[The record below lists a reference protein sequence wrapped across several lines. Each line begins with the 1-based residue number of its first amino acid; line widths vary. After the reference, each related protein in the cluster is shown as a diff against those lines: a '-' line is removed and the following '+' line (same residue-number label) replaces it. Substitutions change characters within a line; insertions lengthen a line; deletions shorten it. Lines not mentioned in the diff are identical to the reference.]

1 MQERQVR
8 VVADAKDVRLRTL
21 RCGQLFPGGLVPRRN
36 LAILDGPACGSAI
49 TEQDEITAAVST
61 SSALLQAFV
70 QHMLHI
76 RAAAQPAGTNEI
88 QSALNGCVIRGYG
101 RGLKKLRLL
110 VKQEQIETIRGSQRA
125 KQRFQR
131 LIAALQFLP
140 LHRKRSI
147 EEKHD
152 GLCRTRVLH
161 CISASR

>member
-76 RAAAQPAGTNEI
+76 RAAGWHERNPERAEWMHYPRVRAWAEKVASAG
-88 QSALNGCVIRGYG
+88 
-101 RGLKKLRLL
+101 
-110 VKQEQIETIRGSQRA
+110 
-125 KQRFQR
+125 
-131 LIAALQFLP
+131 
-140 LHRKRSI
+140 
-147 EEKHD
+147 
-152 GLCRTRVLH
+152 
-161 CISASR
+161 